1 VEEKHSEDTADTGDG
16 YTGCVPQEQ
25 LCLRVCIHRQVLY
38 VVLLDYAHTVVK
50 SS

>member
-1 VEEKHSEDTADTGDG
+1 MEEKYSEDTADPGDG
-16 YTGCVPQEQ
+16 HTGGVPEEQ